1 MLEIKE
7 LDFKSQSLDSHL
19 TKSRIFGDKLMRVKK
34 SLSLFSIKH
43 LRAAIQK
50 LSEIDKISKGVSPGD
65 AWLETSRLCLGLA
78 KIVSRNR
85 KI

>member
-1 MLEIKE
+1 MLEVKE

-50 LSEIDKISKGVSPGD
+50 LSEIDKISKGITKMYNMTELLIFLTDGVLPIG
-65 AWLETSRLCLGLA
+65 WWW
-78 KIVSRNR
+78 
-85 KI
+85 